1 MKNRS
6 YDTTKRIF
14 YILIS
19 IVFIFASMLGFH
31 LLSPSRVEIPSILSR
46 HQSQT
51 TGLIST
57 GITEHCEIIVNEPTE
72 EYLQTLHLTYPHCK
86 IIQKQN
92 IYQFDLI
99 NYLLDFLN

>member
-6 YDTTKRIF
+6 YDTTKKIF
-14 YILIS
+14 YILIT
-19 IVFIFASMLGFH
+19 IVFIFTSMLGFH
-31 LLSPSRVEIPSILSR
+31 SLSPSKIEIPSILSR
-46 HQSQT
+46 YQSQT

-57 GITEHCEIIVNEPTE
+57 GITEHCEIIVNEATE
-72 EYLQTLHLTYPHCK
+72 EYLQTLRFTYPHCK

-99 NYLLDFLN
+99 SYLLNFLN